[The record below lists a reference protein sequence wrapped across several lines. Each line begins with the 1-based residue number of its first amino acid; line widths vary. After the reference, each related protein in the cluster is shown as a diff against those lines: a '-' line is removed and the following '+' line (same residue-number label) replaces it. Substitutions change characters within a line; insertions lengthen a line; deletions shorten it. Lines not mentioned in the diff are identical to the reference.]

1 MKSTW
6 VHVLCT
12 VSLLT
17 FTAPAFALE
26 DHAGS
31 EPKLKQ
37 ELKVS
42 KPGDF
47 EKSCGPLSQ
56 EAENMSKI
64 ITTMEQVKDK
74 SEMQSYGLTAAGA
87 VGSFLIG
94 SVTGGIG
101 LAVGGMLLDYNIDE
115 HADNAEDI
123 QDIAQQRRS
132 LMMGI
137 YNAKGCYG
145 PLEQAT
151 LETKET
157 NLLDKMASSDEPVYQ
172 AELRKRYNN

>member
-1 MKSTW
+1 MKSSW
-6 VHVLCT
+6 ARVLCA
-12 VSLLT
+12 VSLISLSS
-17 FTAPAFALE
+17 PALALE
-26 DHAGS
+26 DHADS

-37 ELKVS
+37 EFKVS

-56 EAENMSKI
+56 EAQNMSKI
-64 ITTMEQVKDK
+64 ITAMDEVKDK
-74 SEMQSYGLTAAGA
+74 SEMQSHGITAAGA

-94 SVTGGIG
+94 TVTGGIG
-101 LAVGGMLLDYNIDE
+101 LAVGGMLLDYNVDE

-137 YNAKGCYG
+137 YNAKGCFG
-145 PLEQAT
+145 PLEQ
-151 LETKET
+151 ETAQSKGF
-157 NLLDKMASSDEPVYQ
+157 NPLDKIASSDEPAYQ
-172 AELRKRYNN
+172 SELRKRYNN